1 MLGTWKDNCMTGE
14 ERTKLSFWYSKF
26 LDNYSV
32 NLNFSTIYSLQYCSH
47 LTMYQASW
55 YLKTNLPVCL
65 FPHSN
70 GIKIGPPCQE
80 LRGVSKLPRTLKHPV
95 CRWYSS
101 LVQHLER
108 PTLYWFTYYYVSLDT
123 CWLSS
128 CDMYLWS
135 TSELNSPNY
144 ECDWSEIEM
153 QAHEEGNELR
163 SFPPSHR
170 SLQPAAPFREVLLHR
185 KHTENKSGQLPKLQ
199 PPRWWYNTDHVS

>member
-95 CRWYSS
+95 
-101 LVQHLER
+101 VVIQ
-108 PTLYWFTYYYVSLDT
+108 WFQ
-123 CWLSS
+123 
-128 CDMYLWS
+128 
-135 TSELNSPNY
+135 SELHGSTKKNHQIWIRNP
-144 ECDWSEIEM
+144 I
-153 QAHEEGNELR
+153 LR
-163 SFPPSHR
+163 NRWKPIFK
-170 SLQPAAPFREVLLHR
+170 SLTPLPVCRCS
-185 KHTENKSGQLPKLQ
+185 TNGQ
-199 PPRWWYNTDHVS
+199 RR

>member
-95 CRWYSS
+95 EIRN
-101 LVQHLER
+101 
-108 PTLYWFTYYYVSLDT
+108 VSDFIRLIGREKRGH
-123 CWLSS
+123 WVLIA
-128 CDMYLWS
+128 WS
-135 TSELNSPNY
+135 PDQTNKNRRDCGSGNVNSPQV
-144 ECDWSEIEM
+144 ECKWF
-153 QAHEEGNELR
+153 Q
-163 SFPPSHR
+163 
-170 SLQPAAPFREVLLHR
+170 
-185 KHTENKSGQLPKLQ
+185 
-199 PPRWWYNTDHVS
+199 